1 MRFNVTNNRGVL
13 SLVPLVDCNPFH
25 ISNLYA
31 FFNKTAMEFFKNSR
45 AMRVPVV
52 RVQICIIR
60 QSLVTDDVFSHSLK
74 NWLNRCLI

>member
-1 MRFNVTNNRGVL
+1 MQATTEEFLV
-13 SLVPLVDCNPFH
+13 SLLPLVDCNPFH

-60 QSLVTDDVFSHSLK
+60 QSLVTDDVFSHGLK

>member
-31 FFNKTAMEFFKNSR
+31 FFNKTAMEF
-45 AMRVPVV
+45 
-52 RVQICIIR
+52 
-60 QSLVTDDVFSHSLK
+60 LK
-74 NWLNRCLI
+74 TPERCGFLWFVSKSAL